1 MWETAAFFAGFALVA
16 AGILSLIYPLR
27 WIGIR
32 SRGSAL
38 VVVAAG
44 FLVVALGAE
53 ILDSYIVYL
62 GFAFAFLGLISCVRP
77 LRFMWIRSRAIAALV
92 LGFGILLSIGP
103 SLFPYGESQVT
114 SPATKLDYW
123 MPRWQVGEKH
133 AIEINAP
140 PEKVFTAIHAVRAD
154 EIFLFRTLIA
164 IRRCGRDEPESILAP
179 AAEKSLLDV
188 ATETTFLSLDNSP
201 PCEIVV
207 GTVIAAPQEVRASG
221 KLTPEL
227 FTDKAKPGV
236 VLATMNFLVMPTAS
250 GGSTVITET
259 RVFANSPASLRRF
272 GVYWRV
278 IHPGSDLIRR
288 MWLRAIARRAE
299 KA

>member
-1 MWETAAFFAGFALVA
+1 MWETAAFFAGFALIS

-77 LRFMWIRSRAIAALV
+77 LRFMWIRSRAIEALV

-164 IRRCGRDEPESILAP
+164 IRRCGRDEPESIVNAP
-179 AAEKSLLDV
+179 ENKPLLDV
-188 ATETTFLSLDNSP
+188 AMQTTFIYLADEAP
-201 PCEIVV
+201 REIVV
-207 GTVIAAPQEVRASG
+207 GTVISAPRGIHAPA
-221 KLTPEL
+221 KLIPE
-227 FTDKAKPGV
+227 
-236 VLATMNFLVMPTAS
+236 
-250 GGSTVITET
+250 
-259 RVFANSPASLRRF
+259 
-272 GVYWRV
+272 
-278 IHPGSDLIRR
+278 
-288 MWLRAIARRAE
+288 
-299 KA
+299 